1 MSDHSK
7 VQLNSSEI
15 SSLWLLYLNDSLSVK
30 MIKHFMNN
38 VADADIQ
45 TQLQAADT
53 IINKHMKYVEEVFRT
68 EGIALPKGF
77 SDSDINEKAP
87 RLFSDT
93 FYLHYLSNMAKTGMA
108 DYSLTYYHAAR
119 EDIRKFYLDVL
130 IEIDNFQFGLA
141 NMMLSK
147 GVFIRSPIVRI
158 AKHPDVID
166 RKDFLAGLFT
176 QPRSLLLKEISNIF
190 ENILTCIT
198 GRALL
203 MAFAQV
209 AESNE
214 VKKYLMKGK
223 DILSEHMEFLSKL
236 LKDEDV
242 PVRSTADMFVT
253 DSTEATFSDRLML
266 YHISV
271 LNVSHFRNLANSIA
285 TSLRSDIMT
294 GFTRL
299 SAEIGKYASEGL
311 DIMIKNG
318 WMEQP
323 PQLAGHRELVGV

>member
-1 MSDHSK
+1 LSDHSK

-15 SSLWLLYLNDSLSVK
+15 SSLWLLYLNNSLSGK
-30 MIKHFMNN
+30 MIKHFLNN
-38 VADADIQ
+38 VEDVDIK

-53 IINKHMKYVEEVFRT
+53 IVNKHMKYVEGVFRT
-68 EGIALPKGF
+68 EGLTLPMGF
-77 SDSDINEKAP
+77 SESDINEKAP
-87 RLFSDT
+87 RLFSDA

-130 IEIDNFQFGLA
+130 IEIDNFHFGLA
-141 NMMLSK
+141 NIMLSK

-158 AKHPDVID
+158 TKHADMID

-190 ENILTCIT
+190 ENMLTCIT
-198 GRALL
+198 GHSLL

-214 VKKYLMKGK
+214 VKKYLLKGK
-223 DILSEHMEFLSKL
+223 DMLTEQIDFLSKL

-242 PVRSTADMFVT
+242 PVASTADMFVT
-253 DSTEATFSDRLML
+253 ECTEAPFSDRLML
-266 YHISV
+266 YHVSA
-271 LNVSHFRNLANSIA
+271 LNVSHFRNFANSIA
-285 TSLRSDIMT
+285 TSLRSDIIA

-299 SAEIGKYASEGL
+299 SVEIGKYASEGL

-318 WMEQP
+318 WMEQQ